1 MYNPTVKLPH
11 NNLSYLYLM
20 FITKIFMLSTVA
32 NTKMFFH
39 ITGAQP
45 FLLFQGC
52 QLRARKAALRFECH
66 AMINRTAASILLS
79 SMVVLVHSH
88 DNTFTCTKQ

>member
-1 MYNPTVKLPH
+1 
-11 NNLSYLYLM
+11 
-20 FITKIFMLSTVA
+20 MLSTVA

-52 QLRARKAALRFECH
+52 QIRARKAALRFECH
-66 AMINRTAASILLS
+66 AMINRSAAVAVSDSTQSNIRLNAYRACARMRS
-79 SMVVLVHSH
+79 
-88 DNTFTCTKQ
+88 DRF